1 LVYCWKCGSESRD
14 EAAYCPKCGA
24 SLRGTMGVPSPT
36 GLELLRDDHSVRN
49 HWARRVIAFLIDLAA
64 VSAVVAVVSVA
75 IAVPLLIGSGFPTS
89 TSTFPAWWAA
99 WWGAW
104 LGGVIPVIL
113 FLYFFFAEGFYAR
126 TLGKYIMGLRVE
138 RLDGRRVDF
147 RDSVVRNI
155 SKIYWLL
162 LIVDVL
168 VGLGMHGES
177 TQKWSDRFI
186 GTKVEAKT
194 QMTILP

>member
-1 LVYCWKCGSESRD
+1 
-14 EAAYCPKCGA
+14 
-24 SLRGTMGVPSPT
+24 MGVQSPT

-49 HWARRVIAFLIDLAA
+49 HWARRAIAFLIDLAV
-64 VSAVVAVVSVA
+64 VSAVVALISVI
-75 IAVPLLIGSGFPTS
+75 IAVPFLIGSGFSTS
-89 TSTFPAWWAA
+89 TSTFPAWWAG

-104 LGGVIPVIL
+104 LGGVIPVVL

-147 RDSVVRNI
+147 RDSAVRNI

-177 TQKWSDRFI
+177 SQKWSDRFI